1 MFKPRRLNMKYV
13 YLKMMIP
20 MTLATL
26 LANAQPSNFTQ
37 TNPIDSQIMTQ
48 ENFFSTYDNASS
60 G

>member
-1 MFKPRRLNMKYV
+1 MKYV